1 MVGQGKAP
9 SDYTALTTLIVADT
23 RLLGQAAY
31 LPGFGPAQAK
41 VPETNNAIG
50 GGDDPGR
57 S

>member
-1 MVGQGKAP
+1 
-9 SDYTALTTLIVADT
+9 VADT
-23 RLLGQAAY
+23 RHLGQAAY
-31 LPGFGPAQAK
+31 LPGFGPGQAK